1 MKNTFENGIL
11 TFYPE
16 GRIDSSNAASVQSE
30 INALLD
36 KKPQSIIL
44 DGDNLEYISS
54 AGLRVILSIRK
65 AYSDFKLINISAE
78 VYDIFDMTGF
88 TEMLTIEKAYRR
100 FSVDGCEMIG
110 QGSNGMV
117 YRIDDDTVIKVYR
130 NPDALN
136 EIKRERELAR
146 KAFIL
151 GIPTAIPYDVVRV
164 GNSYGSVFELLN
176 ASSFAKLINDNP
188 DTIDDYIK
196 IYADL
201 LKKTH
206 STSVG
211 DGELP
216 SVKETALGWIDYL
229 KPYLDGD
236 IWSKLY
242 KLVDEIPES
251 NGIIHGDFHI
261 GNIKMQNGEALI
273 IDMDTLSVGNPVFE
287 FASVFLAYKGFSETD
302 HKQVESFLGIS
313 YDTAD
318 IIWNR
323 VLKFYLNTEDER
335 NINAAKEKA
344 MCIGYARL
352 MRRTIKRIG
361 FDNPDGAR
369 LIEICKQH
377 LNELVPKQTSL
388 AY

>member
-11 TFYPE
+11 TLFPE
-16 GRIDSSNAASVQSE
+16 GRIDSTNAGAIQTD
-30 INALLD
+30 INALLEN
-36 KKPQSIIL
+36 KPQNVIL
-44 DGDNLEYISS
+44 DGDNLVYISS
-54 AGLRVILSIRK
+54 AGLRIILGIRK
-65 AYSDFKLINISAE
+65 IYPNFKLININAE

-88 TEMLTIEKAYRR
+88 TEMLTIEKAYRK

-130 NPDALN
+130 NPDALD

-176 ASSFAKLINDNP
+176 ASSFAKLINDNA
-188 DTIDDYIK
+188 DTMDDYIK
-196 IYADL
+196 LYADL

-206 STSVG
+206 STCVN

-216 SVKETALGWIDYL
+216 SAKATALNWIDFL
-229 KPYLDGD
+229 KPYLDND

-242 KLVDEIPES
+242 NMVDEIPES
-251 NGIIHGDFHI
+251 NGIVHGDFHI

-273 IDMDTLSVGNPVFE
+273 IDMDTLSVGNPIFE
-287 FASVFLAYKGFSETD
+287 FASVFLAYKGFSEVD
-302 HKQVESFLGIS
+302 HNQVEKFLGIT
-313 YDTAD
+313 YETAD
-318 IIWNR
+318 KIWNN
-323 VLKFYLNTEDER
+323 VLKFYLNTDDSKL
-335 NINAAKEKA
+335 ISDVQEKA

-352 MRRTIKRIG
+352 MRRTIKRFG
-361 FDNPDGAR
+361 FDNPEGAYQ
-369 LIEICKQH
+369 IELCKKH
-377 LNELVPKQTSL
+377 INELVPKQTSL
-388 AY
+388 II

>member
-1 MKNTFENGIL
+1 MKNTYENGIL
-11 TFYPE
+11 TLYPE
-16 GRIDSSNAASVQSE
+16 GRIVSANAPATQTE
-30 INALLD
+30 INSLLEQ
-36 KKPQSIIL
+36 KPENVIL

-54 AGLRVILSIRK
+54 AGLRIILNIRK
-65 AYSDFKLINISAE
+65 AYPDFKLININAE

-88 TEMLTIEKAYRR
+88 TEMLTIEKAYRK

-117 YRIDDDTVIKVYR
+117 YRIDNDTVIKVYR
-130 NPDALN
+130 NPDALD

-151 GIPTAIPYDVVRV
+151 GIPTAIPYDVVKV

-188 DTIDDYIK
+188 ETMDDYIK
-196 IYADL
+196 LYAEL

-206 STSVG
+206 STSVNS
-211 DGELP
+211 GELP
-216 SVKETALGWIDYL
+216 SVKETALQWVDYL
-229 KPYLDGD
+229 KQYLDNAV
-236 IWSKLY
+236 WSKLY
-242 KLVDEIPES
+242 KLVEDIPDS
-251 NGIIHGDFHI
+251 NGIVHGDFHI

-287 FASVFLAYKGFSETD
+287 FASVFLAYKGFAEINHS
-302 HKQVESFLGIS
+302 HVENFLGIT
-313 YDTAD
+313 YETAD
-318 IIWNR
+318 KIWNG
-323 VLKFYLNTEDER
+323 VLKYYLNTEDESI
-335 NINAAKEKA
+335 INAAKEKA
-344 MCIGYARL
+344 MCVGYARL

-361 FDNPDGAR
+361 FDDPEGAKQ
-369 LIEICKQH
+369 IELCKQH

>member
-1 MKNTFENGIL
+1 MKNTYENGIL
-11 TFYPE
+11 TLYPE
-16 GRIDSSNAASVQSE
+16 GRIDSANAPATQTE
-30 INALLD
+30 INALLEQ
-36 KKPQSIIL
+36 KPENVIL

-54 AGLRVILSIRK
+54 AGLRIILNIRK
-65 AYSDFKLINISAE
+65 AYPDFKLININAE

-88 TEMLTIEKAYRR
+88 TEMLTIEKAYRK

-117 YRIDDDTVIKVYR
+117 YRIDNDTVIKVYR
-130 NPDALN
+130 NPDALD

-151 GIPTAIPYDVVRV
+151 GIPTAIPYDVVKV

-188 DTIDDYIK
+188 ETMDDYIK
-196 IYADL
+196 LYAEL

-206 STSVG
+206 STSVNS
-211 DGELP
+211 GELP
-216 SVKETALGWIDYL
+216 SVKETALQWVDYL
-229 KPYLDGD
+229 KQYLDNAV
-236 IWSKLY
+236 WSKLY
-242 KLVDEIPES
+242 KLVEDIPDS
-251 NGIIHGDFHI
+251 NGIVHGDFHI

-287 FASVFLAYKGFSETD
+287 FASVFLAYKGFAEINHS
-302 HKQVESFLGIS
+302 HVENFLGIT
-313 YDTAD
+313 YETAD
-318 IIWNR
+318 KIWNG
-323 VLKFYLNTEDER
+323 VLKYYLNTEDESI
-335 NINAAKEKA
+335 INAAKEKA
-344 MCIGYARL
+344 MCVGYARL

-361 FDNPDGAR
+361 FDDPEGAKQ
-369 LIEICKQH
+369 IELCKQH